1 MTSAMPTPSRPA
13 TYHTATR
20 LARIVYGLIG
30 RPYGWS
36 LTAIQAELA
45 ISERTLLRYLAA
57 CRKELVDRHGRPL
70 LVVERRGDHRVLRLT
85 DATQTPE
92 SSSYQALSFYF
103 ARSVFDFLDGTV
115 LKDGVQDLWERFY
128 RTLPVAQRTRLAQF
142 DKKFFSIPYAPKD
155 YRGSDDVIDTL
166 LQCLVHQHTMRVA
179 YDSPWRGT
187 TPLQPHDVDPYTLAM
202 YRGGLYVIGRSHK
215 HRKILYLAVERIRTA
230 SKLPERF
237 DYPVRYSP
245 AAHTE
250 GAFGI
255 IDGPETDVQIR
266 IVNAEGMALL
276 SARRLHPTQRFTPQP
291 DGSTLLA
298 LRVRGTA
305 ELENWILSLGP
316 HVEVLQPP
324 ELRAR
329 VAASIQAMA
338 QRYKP
343 SRGAPAVRAG

>member
-1 MTSAMPTPSRPA
+1 MKGRVTPRSRPA

-20 LARIVYGLIG
+20 LARIVYGLVG

-36 LTAIQAELA
+36 LTAIQTELG

-57 CRKELVDRHGRPL
+57 CRKELVDPHGRAL
-70 LVVERRGDHRVLRLT
+70 IEVERRGDHRVLRLA

-128 RTLPVAQRTRLAQF
+128 RMLPASQRTRLAHF
-142 DKKFFSIPYAPKD
+142 DKKFFSIAYAPKD
-155 YRGSDDVIDTL
+155 YRGSDEVIDTV

-179 YDSPWRGT
+179 YDSPWRGPEP
-187 TPLQPHDVDPYTLAM
+187 PLPHDLDPYTLAM

-215 HRKILYLAVERIRTA
+215 HRKIVYLAVERMRTV
-230 SKLPERF
+230 SKQPERF

-255 IDGPETDVQIR
+255 IDGPETDVEIR
-266 IVNAEGMALL
+266 IRNAEGLALL
-276 SARRLHPTQRFTPQP
+276 SARRLHPTQRFRPQP
-291 DGSTLLA
+291 DGTTLLTM
-298 LRVRGTA
+298 RVRGTA

-316 HVEVLQPP
+316 HVEVLQPAA
-324 ELRAR
+324 LRAR
-329 VAASIQAMA
+329 VADTIRAMG
-338 QRYKP
+338 QLYKP
-343 SRGAPAVRAG
+343 SRAEPAARAS